1 MLWQV
6 RLCYV
11 LKHILVYWGCLSS
24 EITYIFLE
32 NIETMPKQIRV
43 LLFDLGGVL
52 VELNDISTFLH
63 LNGDEIPMNKLWSDW
78 LSSPAARAFEMG
90 ISTKEQFADKYIEE
104 MNLPI
109 KRNDFLKAFTQL
121 PKGLYP
127 DAGRLIQRC
136 RERYFTA
143 SLSNTNALHW
153 QRLTHEMG
161 IDRMFDQHFASHLTG
176 KLKPDRESFEYVL
189 QSLNCDPSAILFL
202 DDNEINIKGARSVGM
217 IAYRAKGPQEAE
229 NILEEIGI
237 LIPEF

>member
-1 MLWQV
+1 
-6 RLCYV
+6 
-11 LKHILVYWGCLSS
+11 
-24 EITYIFLE
+24 
-32 NIETMPKQIRV
+32 MPKQIRV

-52 VELNDISTFLH
+52 VELYDISTLLH

-104 MNLPI
+104 INLPI
-109 KRNDFLKAFTQL
+109 KRDDFLKAFTQL
-121 PKGLYP
+121 PKGLYA
-127 DAGRLIQRC
+127 DAVRLIQRC
-136 RERYFTA
+136 REHYYTA

-161 IDRMFDQHFASHLTG
+161 IHRMFDQHFPSHLTG

-189 QSLNCDPSAILFL
+189 QILHCDPSAIIFL
-202 DDNEINIKGARSVGM
+202 DDNEINVKGARSVGM
-217 IAYRAKGPQEAE
+217 IAYLANGPREAE

-237 LIPEF
+237 LSPES

>member
-1 MLWQV
+1 
-6 RLCYV
+6 
-11 LKHILVYWGCLSS
+11 
-24 EITYIFLE
+24 
-32 NIETMPKQIRV
+32 MPKQIRV
-43 LLFDLGGVL
+43 LLFDIGGVL
-52 VELNDISTFLH
+52 VELNDISTLID
-63 LNGDEIPMNKLWSDW
+63 LNGNKMPMNTLWSDW

-109 KRNDFLKAFTQL
+109 KRNDFLKTFTQL

-143 SLSNTNALHW
+143 SMSNTNALHW

-189 QSLNCDPSAILFL
+189 QSLNCDPSAVLFL
-202 DDNEINIKGARSVGM
+202 DDNEINIKGAISVGM
-217 IAYRAKGPQEAE
+217 ISYRAKGPQEAE

-237 LIPEF
+237 LIP

>member
-1 MLWQV
+1 
-6 RLCYV
+6 
-11 LKHILVYWGCLSS
+11 
-24 EITYIFLE
+24 
-32 NIETMPKQIRV
+32 MPKQIRV

-52 VELNDISTFLH
+52 VELNDISTLLH

-104 MNLPI
+104 INLPI
-109 KRNDFLKAFTQL
+109 KRDDFLKAFTQL
-121 PKGLYP
+121 PKGLYA
-127 DAGRLIQRC
+127 DAVRLIQRC
-136 RERYFTA
+136 REHYYTA

-161 IDRMFDQHFASHLTG
+161 IHRMFDQHFPSHLTG

-189 QSLNCDPSAILFL
+189 QILHCDPSAIIFL
-202 DDNEINIKGARSVGM
+202 DDNKINVKGARSVGM
-217 IAYRAKGPQEAE
+217 IAYLANGPREAE

-237 LIPEF
+237 LSPES

>member
-1 MLWQV
+1 
-6 RLCYV
+6 
-11 LKHILVYWGCLSS
+11 
-24 EITYIFLE
+24 
-32 NIETMPKQIRV
+32 MPKQIRV

-52 VELNDISTFLH
+52 VELNDISRLID
-63 LNGDEIPMNKLWSDW
+63 LKGDQVPVNTLWSDW
-78 LSSPAARAFEMG
+78 LFSPAARAFEMG

-127 DAGRLIQRC
+127 NADKLIERC
-136 RERYFTA
+136 RDRYFTA

-161 IDRMFDQHFASHLTG
+161 IHRMFDQHFPSHLTG

-189 QSLNCDPSAILFL
+189 QSLNCDPEAILFL

-217 IAYRAKGPQEAE
+217 IAYLAKGPQEAE

-237 LIPEF
+237 LTPEF

>member
-1 MLWQV
+1 
-6 RLCYV
+6 
-11 LKHILVYWGCLSS
+11 
-24 EITYIFLE
+24 
-32 NIETMPKQIRV
+32 MPKQIRV

-52 VELNDISTFLH
+52 VELYDISTLLH

-104 MNLPI
+104 INLPI
-109 KRNDFLKAFTQL
+109 KRDDFLKAFTQL
-121 PKGLYP
+121 PKGLYA
-127 DAGRLIQRC
+127 DAVRLIQRC
-136 RERYFTA
+136 REHYYTA

-161 IDRMFDQHFASHLTG
+161 IHRMFDQHFPSHLTG

-189 QSLNCDPSAILFL
+189 QILHCDPSAIIFL
-202 DDNEINIKGARSVGM
+202 DDNKINVKGARSVGM
-217 IAYRAKGPQEAE
+217 IAYLANGPREAE

-237 LIPEF
+237 LSPES

>member
-1 MLWQV
+1 
-6 RLCYV
+6 
-11 LKHILVYWGCLSS
+11 
-24 EITYIFLE
+24 
-32 NIETMPKQIRV
+32 MPKQIRV

-52 VELNDISTFLH
+52 VELNDISKLLD
-63 LNGDEIPMNKLWSDW
+63 LNCVQVPVNTLWSDW

-127 DAGRLIQRC
+127 NANKLIERC
-136 RERYFTA
+136 RDRYFTA
-143 SLSNTNALHW
+143 SLSNTNDLHW

-161 IDRMFDQHFASHLTG
+161 IHRMFDQHFPSHLTG

-189 QSLNCDPSAILFL
+189 QSLNCDPAAILFL

-217 IAYRAKGPQEAE
+217 IACLVKGPQEAE
-229 NILEEIGI
+229 NILEKIGI
-237 LIPEF
+237 LTPEF

>member
-1 MLWQV
+1 M
-6 RLCYV
+6 
-11 LKHILVYWGCLSS
+11 
-24 EITYIFLE
+24 E

-52 VELNDISTFLH
+52 VELNDISRMLH
-63 LNGDEIPMNKLWSDW
+63 LIGNEMPVDKLLSDW
-78 LSSPAARAFEMG
+78 LSSPAARTFEMG

-104 MNLPI
+104 MNLLI
-109 KRNDFLKAFTQL
+109 KRDEFLNAFTQL

-127 DAGRLIQRC
+127 DADRLIKRC
-136 RERYFTA
+136 RDRYFTA

-153 QRLTHEMG
+153 QRLIHEMG

-202 DDNEINIKGARSVGM
+202 DDNELNIKGAKSVGM

-237 LIPEF
+237 LIKP

>member
-1 MLWQV
+1 
-6 RLCYV
+6 
-11 LKHILVYWGCLSS
+11 
-24 EITYIFLE
+24 
-32 NIETMPKQIRV
+32 MPKQIRV

-52 VELNDISTFLH
+52 VELNDISTLLH

-104 MNLPI
+104 INLPI
-109 KRNDFLKAFTQL
+109 KRDDFLKAFTQL
-121 PKGLYP
+121 PKGLYA
-127 DAGRLIQRC
+127 DAVRLIQRC
-136 RERYFTA
+136 REHYYTA

-161 IDRMFDQHFASHLTG
+161 IHRMFDQHFPSHLTG

-189 QSLNCDPSAILFL
+189 QILHCDPSAIIFL
-202 DDNEINIKGARSVGM
+202 DDNEINVKGARSVGM
-217 IAYRAKGPQEAE
+217 IAYLANGPREAE

-237 LIPEF
+237 LSPES

>member
-1 MLWQV
+1 M
-6 RLCYV
+6 
-11 LKHILVYWGCLSS
+11 
-24 EITYIFLE
+24 T
-32 NIETMPKQIRV
+32 NQIRV

-52 VELNDISTFLH
+52 VELNDISTLLH
-63 LNGDEIPMNKLWSDW
+63 LNGDEMPINKLWSDW
-78 LSSPAARAFEMG
+78 LSSPAARAFETG

-109 KRNDFLKAFTQL
+109 KRNDFLEAFTQL
-121 PKGLYP
+121 PRRLYP
-127 DAGRLIQRC
+127 NANKLIERC
-136 RERYFTA
+136 RDHYFTA

-161 IDRMFDQHFASHLTG
+161 IDRMFDQHFVSHLTG

-202 DDNEINIKGARSVGM
+202 DDNEINVKGARSVGM
-217 IAYRAKGPQEAE
+217 IAYRAKGTQQAK

-237 LIPEF
+237 LTKP